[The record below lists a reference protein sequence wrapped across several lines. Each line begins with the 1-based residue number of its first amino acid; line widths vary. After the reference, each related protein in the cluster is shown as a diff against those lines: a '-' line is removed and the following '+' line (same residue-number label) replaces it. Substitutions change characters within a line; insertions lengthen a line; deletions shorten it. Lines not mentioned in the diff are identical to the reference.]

1 MPRDSTDT
9 KERIL
14 AAAELLFATRG
25 LHQATSREIT
35 TAAGQRNNS
44 AIGYHFGSRMG
55 VLAEILRRHDSVID
69 KERGVRAPVPHDDL
83 TVRDLVGALVHPYA
97 ASLETESGRHY
108 LRIVNQLSDEF
119 AVWRHDPSV
128 THPNL
133 LAILDAL
140 ERRCPGPTAVGRERV
155 IGMIMLLA
163 SAMAERA
170 RLLEVGGPLRLDG
183 TDFIANL
190 IDVMVATIDAPV
202 SAPTVTRSASCPRG

>member
-14 AAAELLFATRG
+14 SAAELLFATRG

-35 TAAGQRNNS
+35 EAAGQRNNS
-44 AIGYHFGSRMG
+44 AIGYHFGSRSG
-55 VLAEILRRHDSVID
+55 VIAEILRRHDRVID
-69 KERGVRAPVPHDDL
+69 RHRGERAPLPHDHL
-83 TVRDLVGALVHPYA
+83 AVRDLVGALVHPYA

-133 LAILDAL
+133 LAILDSL
-140 ERRCPGPTAVGRERV
+140 EHLCPGPAPVGRERV

-163 SAMAERA
+163 AAMAERA
-170 RLLEVGGPLRLDG
+170 RLIELGGPLRLDDP
-183 TDFIANL
+183 DFIANL
-190 IDVMVATIDAPV
+190 IDVMVATIEAPV
-202 SAPTVTRSASCPRG
+202 TVPAGRHTGA